1 MSYEKFAY
9 LYDEL
14 MRDVPYDRWV
24 ELVLDKARKYEV
36 NSRQLLDIGCG
47 TGELAIKFSEE
58 GLNVTGVDLS
68 EDMLTVAQAKA
79 EEKGLNPSFYQQ
91 NMAELQGLGAFDII
105 GIFCDSINY
114 LQSKEDVVATFKGV
128 NEHLSD
134 QGLFIFDVH
143 SIYKMSDIFK
153 DQTFAVN
160 DEEISY
166 IWHCFEGEH
175 PLSIEHDLSFFVLD
189 RETNMYHRYDELHF
203 QRTYPIEIYKNWLLE
218 TGFDVLEVIGD
229 FEANPPEADSERI
242 FFICR
247 KNEQI

>member
-14 MRDVPYDRWV
+14 MKDVPYDKWV
-24 ELVLDKARKYEV
+24 ELVLKKARKYNV
-36 NSRQLLDIGCG
+36 SGRQLLDIGCG
-47 TGELAIKFSEE
+47 TGELAIRFSEE
-58 GLNVTGVDLS
+58 GMNVTGIDLS

-79 EEKGLNPSFYQQ
+79 EDKGLKMRFYQQ
-91 NMAELQGLGAFDII
+91 NMADLQGLGEYDII

-114 LQSKEDVVATFKGV
+114 LQSETDVLATFQHV
-128 NEHLSD
+128 NEHLSN

-143 SIYKMSDIFK
+143 SVYKMLEIFK

-166 IWHCFEGEH
+166 IWHCFEGED
-175 PLSIEHDLSFFVLD
+175 PYSIEHDLSFFVLES
-189 RETNMYHRYDELHF
+189 ETDLYHRYDELHF
-203 QRTYPIEIYKNWLLE
+203 QRTYPIEVYKSWLQDTGFELLE
-218 TGFDVLEVIGD
+218 IIGD
-229 FEANPPEADSERI
+229 FEITPPNAESERI

-247 KNEQI
+247 KS